1 VFKLSEYLEKKMP
14 DKITAFLL
22 VLLFFWGC
30 SSEMKVDETKWSDE
44 DIPFEITDVTDHD
57 TIENDDEI
65 SEENQDLENYDE
77 DFTDVETEPDADSDE
92 TTDEDASA
100 PNCANATCSDLGFCF
115 VNGGV
120 PECFCPSGYHSEFPD
135 CIANNPAS
143 LCSGVECSGNG
154 SCVAVEVFEKPVC
167 TCEEGYLPIGLA
179 CIQNVSGDP
188 CDYVDC
194 GPNSECGF
202 DYTAITCECKTGYLA
217 DESGW
222 GCIEDKPDPC
232 EKVDC
237 GEHGKCETE
246 KGRAVCKCDE
256 GYFYNGKTCVSVE
269 EINCDYIDCSGHGE
283 CVEAKGIFYCR
294 CDEGYYD
301 SGYECL
307 PETAPECVNDF
318 DCYYKCGIFLGECI
332 SSKCKC
338 L

>member
-1 VFKLSEYLEKKMP
+1 MP
-14 DKITAFLL
+14 DRKTALISALIFA
-22 VLLFFWGC
+22 VGC
-30 SSEMKVDETKWSDE
+30 TSEMKVNEAEWSDT
-44 DIPFEITDVTDHD
+44 DIPFETTDLIDNE
-57 TIENDDEI
+57 ENDG
-65 SEENQDLENYDE
+65 YDE
-77 DFTDVETEPDADSDE
+77 EIQDVVDEDDGDADTGPDDFE
-92 TTDEDASA
+92 DAEEMPDEDTSS

-120 PECFCPSGYHSEFPD
+120 PECFCQSGYHSEFPD
-135 CIANNPAS
+135 CVANNPSS
-143 LCSGVECSGNG
+143 LCSGVECSGKG
-154 SCVAVEVFEKPVC
+154 SCVAVEILEEPVC
-167 TCEEGYLPIGLA
+167 ACENGYLTIGLT

-188 CDYVDC
+188 CDYVEC
-194 GPNSECGF
+194 GPNAECGF
-202 DYTAITCECKTGYLA
+202 DYTSITCECKTGYLP
-217 DESGW
+217 DENGW
-222 GCIEDKPDPC
+222 GCVEDKPDPC
-232 EKVDC
+232 EEVSCGDHGECKEVGGKPECDC
-237 GEHGKCETE
+237 N
-246 KGRAVCKCDE
+246 E

-338 L
+338 N